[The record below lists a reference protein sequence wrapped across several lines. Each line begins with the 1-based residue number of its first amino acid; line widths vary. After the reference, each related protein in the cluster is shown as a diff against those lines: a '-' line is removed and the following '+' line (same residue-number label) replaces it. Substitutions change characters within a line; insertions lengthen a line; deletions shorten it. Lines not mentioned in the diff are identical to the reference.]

1 VTRDSGLSAARAR
14 LIGFTAGVLNG
25 LIGIGGGIV
34 IVPGLIFH
42 RGASPQVAVGTSLAA
57 VVVLSSVA
65 FLLHASLTG
74 FGFGITGLVVVIVSG
89 VAGAWFGAWL
99 LARVSS
105 HRMLLLFSVFILF
118 VSIRLLAQGF
128 ELGLEPPRWTGTP
141 PAWAYPAIGFASGV
155 LSGLFG
161 VGGGALVLLGFAV
174 FFGMPVHEG
183 LAVALAV
190 NVTNALVGCVRHGR
204 AGRILWREVARMA
217 PAAVVGIMVGT
228 AAALWLPPD
237 ALRTVFGFFFL
248 FMGVKMGH
256 RALARR
262 EIE

>member
-1 VTRDSGLSAARAR
+1 VR

-105 HRMLLLFSVFILF
+105 QRMLLLFSIFILF

-128 ELGLEPPRWTGTP
+128 ELGLEPPQWTGTP
-141 PAWAYPAIGFASGV
+141 PAWAYPVIGFASGV

-190 NVTNALVGCVRHGR
+190 NVTNALAGCVRHGR

-237 ALRTVFGFFFL
+237 WLRTVFGFFFL

-262 EIE
+262 ET

>member
-1 VTRDSGLSAARAR
+1 MIRESGLSASRAG

-99 LARVSS
+99 LARTST
-105 HRMLLLFSVFILF
+105 HRMLLLFSIFILI
-118 VSIRLLAQGF
+118 VSSRLLAQGF
-128 ELGLEPPRWTGTP
+128 ELGLEPPRWTGAP
-141 PAWAYPAIGFASGV
+141 PAWAYPVIGFASGV

-174 FFGMPVHEG
+174 LFGMPVHEG

-190 NVTNALVGCVRHGR
+190 NVTNALAGSVRHGR

-217 PAAVVGIMVGT
+217 PAAIVGIMVGA

-237 ALRTVFGFFFL
+237 WLRTVFGFFFL

-262 EIE
+262 ET